1 MRAGFFLQMSCMATL
16 LHGSVAIAH
25 HIPLSPSEQYWIASK
40 PVVYFS
46 IHERHA
52 PYLNHV
58 SENGQVGV
66 YQSLLDQLS
75 QQTQQ
80 SYRPVWRTSDA
91 DLPNLLRHRTI
102 DFVIDPPPASKK
114 MGVPGIWSK
123 PVFWGHEVIITREE
137 TPLGDAVIQ
146 HKMAFFSDRST
157 ESTSPS
163 AHALFNALLQCE
175 FDAVVIPIRLAQ
187 YLIQAQYKPQ
197 LKLNGL
203 YGREPFAHTWFI
215 SVHAKPLNSI
225 LEKTLHQLDPLT
237 SRALFSVPGFGF
249 GQSDDV
255 ERLDLDFLHQ
265 HHAPWKRHL
274 LFGVL
279 VAIALGAF
287 GWIVCLQRHRK
298 QQALH
303 QEALVLQKE
312 HAERANHAKSTFL
325 AEMSHEIR
333 TPMNAIL
340 GVQELLLKSTRLPES
355 EKPLLQSAHASAESL
370 LGMLN
375 QVLDLS
381 KIEAGKVKLS
391 PEPCCLKTLID
402 EINAAFSIFAANRQL
417 KMHTHV
423 DPRLAEVLMVD
434 CLRLRQVLQNL
445 LSNAI
450 KFTHTGSIHFSV
462 QILADDHAG
471 QLIEFRIID
480 TGIGMHPSDIAIAL
494 QPFEQVRAQQNQHA
508 TDAMPGTG
516 LGLTITNHF
525 IQSMDSR
532 LYFDSEPGMGSNV
545 YFAAAFPRTTQIAS
559 NRLITETGAQCA
571 QRIEHHGQQ
580 VAALVVED
588 HPASRQVLSLQLEA
602 LGAKVTVCE
611 NATQALVLLRKH
623 HFDVLFTDHSMPGMQ
638 GVDLVKAIRASGQE
652 DLIIIGVTA
661 DIYALEIRHQL
672 LASGMNAVLIKPLNL
687 AILENELVR
696 YFTVAS
702 GGESHE
708 EEDLIA
714 FPQLG
719 KLSQDQHQI
728 GRLILHE
735 IMEVHHQSIAELNR
749 NALSESDFES
759 MVHRIKG
766 GALLMNGVHFASRLD
781 ELAANQRLPLQ
792 ERIPQLKNL
801 LFKQNTVIDAF
812 LNRTSFE

>member
-1 MRAGFFLQMSCMATL
+1 
-16 LHGSVAIAH
+16 
-25 HIPLSPSEQYWIASK
+25 
-40 PVVYFS
+40 
-46 IHERHA
+46 
-52 PYLNHV
+52 
-58 SENGQVGV
+58 
-66 YQSLLDQLS
+66 
-75 QQTQQ
+75 
-80 SYRPVWRTSDA
+80 
-91 DLPNLLRHRTI
+91 
-102 DFVIDPPPASKK
+102 
-114 MGVPGIWSK
+114 
-123 PVFWGHEVIITREE
+123 
-137 TPLGDAVIQ
+137 
-146 HKMAFFSDRST
+146 
-157 ESTSPS
+157 
-163 AHALFNALLQCE
+163 
-175 FDAVVIPIRLAQ
+175 
-187 YLIQAQYKPQ
+187 
-197 LKLNGL
+197 
-203 YGREPFAHTWFI
+203 
-215 SVHAKPLNSI
+215 
-225 LEKTLHQLDPLT
+225 
-237 SRALFSVPGFGF
+237 
-249 GQSDDV
+249 
-255 ERLDLDFLHQ
+255 
-265 HHAPWKRHL
+265 
-274 LFGVL
+274 
-279 VAIALGAF
+279 
-287 GWIVCLQRHRK
+287 
-298 QQALH
+298 
-303 QEALVLQKE
+303 
-312 HAERANHAKSTFL
+312 
-325 AEMSHEIR
+325 
-333 TPMNAIL
+333 
-340 GVQELLLKSTRLPES
+340 
-355 EKPLLQSAHASAESL
+355 
-370 LGMLN
+370 
-375 QVLDLS
+375 
-381 KIEAGKVKLS
+381 
-391 PEPCCLKTLID
+391 
-402 EINAAFSIFAANRQL
+402 
-417 KMHTHV
+417 
-423 DPRLAEVLMVD
+423 
-434 CLRLRQVLQNL
+434 
-445 LSNAI
+445 
-450 KFTHTGSIHFSV
+450 
-462 QILADDHAG
+462 
-471 QLIEFRIID
+471 
-480 TGIGMHPSDIAIAL
+480 
-494 QPFEQVRAQQNQHA
+494 
-508 TDAMPGTG
+508 
-516 LGLTITNHF
+516 
-525 IQSMDSR
+525 MDSR